1 MMLKCDDLSVDHKAA
16 DHLKKIL
23 KTDFELS
30 LFVWKVLLK
39 TVIIIMINWFICDEQ
54 PSQSNNQ

>member
-30 LFVWKVLLK
+30 LFV
-39 TVIIIMINWFICDEQ
+39 
-54 PSQSNNQ
+54 